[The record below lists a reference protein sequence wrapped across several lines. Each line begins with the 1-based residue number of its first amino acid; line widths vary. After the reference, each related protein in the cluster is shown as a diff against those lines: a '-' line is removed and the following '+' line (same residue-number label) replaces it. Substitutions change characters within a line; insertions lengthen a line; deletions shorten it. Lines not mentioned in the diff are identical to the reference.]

1 MSFRLVQEL
10 AADGVHVAVACRV
23 LRVSSSGYYEWRER
37 GPSARARADEVL
49 SAEIAEIHTMSRG
62 TYGSPRVH
70 AELRLGRDVRC
81 GRKRVARLMRTAGLQ
96 GAFRR
101 RGRRRYPAPP
111 VHDDLVQRRFLRR
124 TGSGSPTSPNTRRAR
139 ARSTWRRC
147 STCTPGASSA
157 GRSPTT
163 CARSSSSTRWRW
175 HAGGAG
181 RLAARPW
188 CTQTAGASTRPGRSA
203 VACAR
208 PGCSARSLR
217 ANDNNRQAHFSPWSR
232 SSGRYSLLDRC
243 RWQTRAE
250 LATAIFEW
258 IEGWYNPRRRHS
270 SVADLRLT
278 VTDAA

>member
-101 RGRRRYPAPP
+101 RGRSPGPRFSWTPDWGRLPLRRRYP
-111 VHDDLVQRRFLRR
+111 
-124 TGSGSPTSPNTRRAR
+124 
-139 ARSTWRRC
+139 
-147 STCTPGASSA
+147 
-157 GRSPTT
+157 
-163 CARSSSSTRWRW
+163 
-175 HAGGAG
+175 
-181 RLAARPW
+181 
-188 CTQTAGASTRPGRSA
+188 
-203 VACAR
+203 
-208 PGCSARSLR
+208 
-217 ANDNNRQAHFSPWSR
+217 
-232 SSGRYSLLDRC
+232 
-243 RWQTRAE
+243 
-250 LATAIFEW
+250 
-258 IEGWYNPRRRHS
+258 
-270 SVADLRLT
+270 
-278 VTDAA
+278 